1 MSQRG
6 DASEREA
13 DRVADQVMHQPAGA
27 ISSMSGAQVARAPLN
42 GAAPSAPAA
51 LSGPLRGQHQSLDAS
66 ARSFFE
72 PRFGRDFSD
81 VRIHTDEK
89 AATSASALNAKA
101 YTYGRDIVFG
111 AGQYNPHSAH
121 GQRLLAHELTH
132 VVQQQQGAS
141 ASVMRD
147 EDDSNVV
154 VIDNLGCPK
163 EACAGKEDG
172 IRADLQRALSYTDR
186 ALSAVG
192 GNLSGDTERLLH
204 WFFSSHTA
212 ATATTVRERLT
223 CVRAALQDTLD
234 KNRFGCGSRSWAH
247 AHTGSSDTLC
257 EDSGAKVCLDP
268 SYFDELS
275 SRERAEALIHE
286 CGHRVGLS
294 AGETPDVYSKEW
306 RFMGLDTSQALMNTD
321 SYAHFAGAVTFGART
336 TVLGFAGL
344 SAGRTSLG
352 GNIFKLRLGV
362 EAQNPS
368 LRGITPSAGFSF
380 SGPSPELIG
389 SLFLGA
395 RFSNVRPGSKGS
407 VYLNLGGELS
417 FIAGDDL
424 AVGVGAE
431 ATLGYRI
438 GHFDIGLAGGVLRD
452 PSPDAGTRTVYSGGL
467 SFTFITDL

>member
-1 MSQRG
+1 MSRRG

-13 DRVADQVMHQPAGA
+13 DRVADQVMREPASPISQQAGA
-27 ISSMSGAQVARAPLN
+27 QIAREPLSGVT
-42 GAAPSAPAA
+42 PSAPTA
-51 LSGPLRGQHQSLDAS
+51 LSNTLRGASQSLDAS
-66 ARSFFE
+66 SRNLFE
-72 PRFGRDFSD
+72 PRFGHDFSG
-81 VRIHTDEK
+81 VRIHTDER
-89 AATSASALNAKA
+89 AAASASSLNAKA

-111 AGQYNPHSAH
+111 AGQYNPHSAQ

-141 ASVMRD
+141 VMRD
-147 EDDSNVV
+147 EDDGNVV

-192 GNLSGDTERLLH
+192 GNLSGETERLLD

-234 KNRFGCGSRSWAH
+234 KNRFGCGTRSWAY

-275 SRERAEALIHE
+275 SRERAEALVHE

-294 AGETPDVYSKEW
+294 AGETPDVYSQEW
-306 RFMGLDTSQALMNTD
+306 RFMRLDTSQALMNTD
-321 SYAHFAGAVTFGART
+321 SYAHFVGAVTFGART
-336 TVLGFAGL
+336 TVLGFASFG
-344 SAGRTSLG
+344 AGRTSVD
-352 GNIFKLRLGV
+352 GNIFKLKLGV
-362 EAQNPS
+362 EAQNPA
-368 LRGITPSAGFSF
+368 LFGITPSAGFGF

-395 RFSNVRPGSKGS
+395 RFGNVRPGSGGS
-407 VYLNLGGELS
+407 VYLNLAGELS
-417 FIAGDDL
+417 FISGDSF
-424 AVGVGAE
+424 AIGGGAE

-438 GHFDIGLAGGVLRD
+438 GHYDIGVTGGVLRD

-467 SFTFITDL
+467 SFTLITDL